1 MGPEIFFLVLLQL
14 KHFFFDFVNQTQVE
28 IDNKGCYGSWPG
40 MTHSVKHGIG
50 TFGCVWIVVGYP
62 GILFAV
68 TLGIL
73 DFVLHY
79 HFDWIKMRFGTA
91 DTGNK
96 AFWRQMGL
104 DQLAHQLTYIIVLGL
119 TFS

>member
-28 IDNKGCYGSWPG
+28 IENKGRYGSWLG

-50 TFGCVWIVVGYP
+50 TFCCVWIVLGYP
-62 GILFAV
+62 GILFA
-68 TLGIL
+68 LAMGAL
-73 DFVLHY
+73 DLALHY
-79 HFDWIKMRFGTA
+79 HIDWAKMYWGTR
-91 DTGNK
+91 DITDK
-96 AFWRQMGL
+96 SFWHQLGL